1 MRIDKLSLP
10 HPVLGLG
17 DDVNGF
23 YRASPAV
30 KLGRQ
35 NISVIVNH
43 GVSNKTIES
52 LLNNK
57 AVVFCTEINCPQTF
71 YRKAFLTTESS
82 QVIEIP
88 SDELRDKTEINFYI
102 IAAKDISSY
111 SVDGANEDYRGFT
124 FEIEKGDVLGY
135 GGRTFFIAAKR
146 WEDIKALSSLMVI
159 KKSEKEKGPFDV
171 DLNSDKIV
179 VYLSEQ
185 DFDTFR
191 RASRHGFDPIFHSS
205 IAVPVL
211 MHALNQMMGDDEENL
226 FENHK
231 WYQILEFRKIDEG
244 LDRKWSREYIP
255 EIAQTLL
262 VDPLTRTLSR
272 VEEIIDSSFIQES

>member
-35 NISVIVNH
+35 NISVIINH

-52 LLNNK
+52 LLNEK
-57 AVVFCTEINCPQTF
+57 AAAFCTEINCPQTF

-82 QVIEIP
+82 QIIEIP
-88 SDELRDKTEINFYI
+88 SDELRNKTEINFYI
-102 IAAKDISSY
+102 VAAKDISGY

-159 KKSEKEKGPFDV
+159 KKSEREKGPFEV

-185 DFDTFR
+185 DFNIFR
-191 RASRHGFDPIFHSS
+191 RASRHGFDSIFHSS
-205 IAVPVL
+205 IVVPVL
-211 MHALNQMMGDDEENL
+211 MHALNQMMGDDEGNL

-231 WYQILEFRKIDEG
+231 WYQILEFRKNDEG
-244 LDRKWSREYIP
+244 LDRKWSREYIT

-262 VDPLTRTLSR
+262 ANPLTRTLSR
-272 VEEIIDSSFIQES
+272 VEEIIDSSFIPES